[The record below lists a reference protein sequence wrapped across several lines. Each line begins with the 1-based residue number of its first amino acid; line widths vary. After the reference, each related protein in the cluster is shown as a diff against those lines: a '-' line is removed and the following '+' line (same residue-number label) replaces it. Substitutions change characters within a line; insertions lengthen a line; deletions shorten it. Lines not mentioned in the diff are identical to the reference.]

1 MGEAM
6 NWDLILNIRIPGP
19 GVAMGR
25 PRFNRYSGRAHTP
38 EKTRKYLWLVQAIQ
52 EKACHGMD
60 LPIPR
65 DTPIRISIEAV
76 YKRPGTRFRRKD
88 PDHALWKT
96 TKPDIDNVCKSILD
110 GLQGLWVDDAQVCD
124 IHAIKVMGAIVDRKS
139 KTCELERVDV
149 RVWTGDPSDEPC

>member
-1 MGEAM
+1 M

-65 DTPIRISIEAV
+65 DTPIRVSIEAV

-124 IHAIKVMGAIVDRKS
+124 IHAIKVMGAIVDLKS

-149 RVWTGDPSDEPC
+149 RVWTGDPSEEPC

>member
-1 MGEAM
+1 M

-65 DTPIRISIEAV
+65 DTPIRVSIEAV

-110 GLQGLWVDDAQVCD
+110 GLQCLWVDDAQVCD

-149 RVWTGDPSDEPC
+149 RFWTGDPSEEPC

>member
-1 MGEAM
+1 M

-65 DTPIRISIEAV
+65 DTPIRVSIEAV

-149 RVWTGDPSDEPC
+149 RVWTGDPSEEPC

>member
-1 MGEAM
+1 M
-6 NWDLILNIRIPGP
+6 NWDLLLNIRIPGP

-25 PRFNRYSGRAHTP
+25 PRFNRYSGRARTP

-52 EKACHGMD
+52 EKASHGMD
-60 LPIPR
+60 LPVSR
-65 DTPIRISIEAV
+65 DTPIRVSIEAV

-96 TKPDIDNVCKSILD
+96 TKPDLDNVVKSILD
-110 GLQGLWVDDAQVCD
+110 GLDGLWSDDAQVCD
-124 IHAIKVMGAIVDRKS
+124 IHAIKIMGAIVDRKS

-149 RVWTGDPSDEPC
+149 RVWTGDPLDEPS